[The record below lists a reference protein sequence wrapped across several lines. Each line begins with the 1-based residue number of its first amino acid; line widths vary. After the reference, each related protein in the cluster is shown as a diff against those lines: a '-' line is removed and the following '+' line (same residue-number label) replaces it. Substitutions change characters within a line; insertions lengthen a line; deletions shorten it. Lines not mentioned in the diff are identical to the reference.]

1 MEVKRLFNTLLLM
14 ALATTVLANER
25 LHDLNIRVVLS
36 KDGDARITEIR
47 RMTVDSEGTECYIP
61 IGDTG
66 RSMVTDLTVSDE
78 QGKAY
83 MPCEAWDVNWS
94 REKKTASVAFWRK
107 AAATSCAGDWA
118 FRVSAPIRPAIP

>member
-1 MEVKRLFNTLLLM
+1 MRNKRLINIILLIIS
-14 ALATTVLANER
+14 ATTAFANQR
-25 LHDLNIRVVLS
+25 LHDLDIRVVLS

-94 REKKTASVAFWRK
+94 REKKTGKCGILEKSSGYELCWEI
-107 AAATSCAGDWA
+107 
-118 FRVSAPIRPAIP
+118 RVR